1 MISTFFKINLFALFI
16 VAQLHFAQETLNPNQ
31 FEGYVITNAGK
42 KIEGIIEVSN
52 AKHPWSFQGTIS
64 FFDKSILDEGKAKR
78 KDKTKYKPTDL
89 LEYGIGDRKFKP
101 VEYVDSNQA
110 DNNALNETIGMI
122 RSVTKTKHFAELYH
136 EGAISVYRFYSS
148 PPGFSASAG
157 QGQIDAYDDFVEKC
171 KTTYDIL
178 IENDGEKAKSFESV
192 NLKKFFKSCSYVV
205 KKYEN
210 NEYIKK
216 PVKGLKS
223 LIKDA
228 LLQGEPLANAAME
241 MVKDYEANCK

>member
-1 MISTFFKINLFALFI
+1 MISTFFKINLFALLLF
-16 VAQLHFAQETLNPNQ
+16 AQISQGQETLSPNQ
-31 FEGYVITNAGK
+31 FEGYVVTKDGK
-42 KIEGIIEVSN
+42 KTEGIIEVSN
-52 AKHPWSFQGTIS
+52 ATHPWSFQGTIS
-64 FFDKSILDEGKAKR
+64 FFDKSVLSEGKAKR

-101 VEYVDSNQA
+101 VEYIDSNQA
-110 DNNALNETIGMI
+110 DNNELNETIGMI
-122 RSVTKTKHFAELYH
+122 RSLTKTKHFAELYH

-157 QGQIDAYDDFVEKC
+157 DAQINAYDDFVEKC

-178 IENDGEKAKSFESV
+178 IENGSEKAKSFESV
-192 NLKKFFKSCSYVV
+192 NLKKFFKSCPVVV
-205 KKYEN
+205 KKYEK

-228 LLQGEPLANAAME
+228 MLQGEPLANAAME
-241 MVKDYEANCK
+241 MVNDYEANCK

>member
-1 MISTFFKINLFALFI
+1 MISTFFKINLLALFF
-16 VAQLHFAQETLNPNQ
+16 VAQLGQAQETLTANQ
-31 FEGYVITNAGK
+31 FEGYVITKDGK
-42 KIEGIIEVSN
+42 KHDGIIEVSN
-52 AKHPWSFQGTIS
+52 ATHPWSFQGTIS
-64 FFDKSILDEGKAKR
+64 FFEKSVLDEGKAKR
-78 KDKTKYKPTDL
+78 KDKTKYKPADL

-101 VEYVDSNQA
+101 IEYMDNNQA
-110 DNNALNETIGMI
+110 DNNELNETIGMV
-122 RSVTKTKHFAELYH
+122 RSFTKTKHFAELYH

-157 QGQIDAYDDFVEKC
+157 DAQIKAFDDYVEKC

-178 IENDGEKAKSFESV
+178 IENEGEKAKSFESV
-192 NLKKFFKSCSYVV
+192 NLKKFFKNCPVVV

-210 NEYIKK
+210 KEYIKK

-228 LLQGEPLANAAME
+228 MLQGEPLANAAME
-241 MVKDYEANCK
+241 MVNDYEANCK